1 MIDLQKNLELNN
13 IYTNVGNS
21 FSKSILLFNFLKKEN
36 FLFIVDSD
44 KQILNY
50 KKIFGFLKIN
60 IFEMKKFS
68 DFSDFYFNKIGKYF
82 VSKDFFNLEIDKKF
96 VERNTFEVKVG
107 DRIDT
112 FSLTKKLNELEI
124 KFSDYEEKGFF
135 NIKGEIFSYFTNSG
149 EILKISFW
157 GDEIDEI
164 LLGDKKIE
172 KFTFGL
178 NKDFSDFCSSVNNF
192 LIDFSLESRNL
203 FVLDNVDFYSFY
215 DEIIGKL
222 SNFISF
228 SNLGQNSINLGI
240 EDLYLSNLD
249 DFKNILEEKKSKK
262 YIFTKNLN
270 TIKNFLD
277 LNNIENI
284 EVIKTELNN
293 LKSFKTEKV
302 FVFADDIISKI
313 FVKRRVKKSFSE
325 NLDLLMQIKPGDYI
339 VHIDHGVGIFSEI
352 VTKEIPDQN
361 GKILKKE
368 YITIEYKN
376 NDKLFVPIMEVSR
389 VSKYVG
395 SENPKLTSL
404 STKDWEKK
412 LAKVSADV
420 EQIAGELLEIYAK
433 RNLQKG
439 FAFASKKA
447 DENEFFKSFPY
458 VYTEDQHLAIEDIFA
473 DMEKDIPMD
482 RLLCGDVGFGKT
494 EVAFA
499 SIFKCLINEKQ
510 AALISPLVVLAY
522 EHFEKARE
530 RFANFPFNIEVITRF
545 EKSSVI
551 KSTLEKLKTGKIDL
565 IVGTHRILSEDVEFK
580 NLGLLVIDEEHKF
593 GVKDKE
599 KIKALKGNIDILSMS
614 ATPIPRSLNMAL
626 NGLRQVSMLTTPPVG
641 KQEIQTIISDFNDGL
656 IFDACKREFERGGQV
671 FFIHN
676 RVETILNLQSHLEK
690 LLPGKKILVAHGQLK
705 GDTLEKRILEFK
717 KKQYDILLATTV
729 IENGIDFSNVN
740 TIFINDSIN
749 FGISQIH
756 QLRGRVGRG
765 QEKGYCYLL
774 FNKDKIKEDAA
785 KRLKTIVD
793 YSHLGA
799 GFELAVK
806 DLEIRGGG
814 DILGIRQSGSS
825 SEVGLNLFLEM
836 LEDKIVELKN
846 IGLEEVIDEREKRI
860 STIIDLNIDAYI
872 EDDLFSGE
880 LDKINFYREIESVR
894 TLYEL
899 ENMKKDFYNLNENI
913 SNSTKNFFDL
923 LDLKIKGF
931 NYKISSI
938 KKLGINY
945 QIDFMEESNLEDI
958 KEFLKLDKEVKF
970 SFVNDKKLRSPIKN
984 FENTENFVKYLLGI
998 FNSPF
1003 NPLHGGGSSSIEQG
1017 EKKKKIKLKK

>member
-13 IYTNVGNS
+13 IYTNSWNI
-21 FSKSILLFNFLKKEN
+21 FSKSILLLNLLKTNNFLIFVE
-36 FLFIVDSD
+36 SE
-44 KQILNY
+44 KQILVY
-50 KKIFGFLKIN
+50 KKILSFLWEKN
-60 IFEMKKFS
+60 ISEMNNFS
-68 DFSDFYFNKIGKYF
+68 DFIDFYFNKTWKF
-82 VSKDFFNLEIDKKF
+82 LVSKDFFYLEIDDKF
-96 VERNTFEVKVG
+96 IEKNIFQVKVW

-124 KFSDYEEKGFF
+124 KFSDYEEKWFF
-135 NIKGEIFSYFTNSG
+135 NIKWEIFLYITNSWQS
-149 EILKISFW
+149 LKISFW
-157 GDEIDEI
+157 WDEVEEI
-164 LLGDKKIE
+164 FLEDKKVESYI
-172 KFTFGL
+172 FSL
-178 NKDFSDFCSSVNNF
+178 NKKLDSFSYMSSLNNF
-192 LIDFSLESRNL
+192 LIEKTEEIEELII
-203 FVLDNVDFYSFY
+203 LDNVDFYNFY
-215 DEIIGKL
+215 DKIIWKL
-222 SNFISF
+222 QKFISF
-228 SNLGQNSINLGI
+228 SNLWQNAKKLWI
-240 EDLYLSNLD
+240 EEIYLSNLD
-249 DFKNILEEKKSKK
+249 DFKRCLDDKNFKK
-262 YIFTKNLN
+262 YIFTKNTK
-270 TIKNFLD
+270 TINNFLE
-277 LNNIENI
+277 LNNLENI

-325 NLDLLMQIKPGDYI
+325 NLDLLMQIKPWDYI
-339 VHIDHGVGIFSEI
+339 VHIDHWVWIFSEI

-361 GKILKKE
+361 WKILKKE

-389 VSKYVG
+389 VSKYVW

-420 EQIAGELLEIYAK
+420 EQIAEELLEIYAK
-433 RNLQKG
+433 RNLQKW

-447 DENEFFKSFPY
+447 DENEFFKSFAY
-458 VYTEDQHLAIEDIFA
+458 IYTEDQHLAIEDIFA
-473 DMEKDIPMD
+473 DMEKNIPMD
-482 RLLCGDVGFGKT
+482 RLLCWDVWFWKT

-522 EHFEKARE
+522 EHFEKAKE

-545 EKSSVI
+545 EKASVI
-551 KSTLEKLKTGKIDL
+551 KSTLEKLKTWKIDL
-565 IVGTHRILSEDVEFK
+565 IVWTHRLLSEDIEFK
-580 NLGLLVIDEEHKF
+580 NLWLLVIDEEHKF
-593 GVKDKE
+593 WVKDKE
-599 KIKALKGNIDILSMS
+599 KIKALKWNIDILSMS

-626 NGLRQVSMLTTPPVG
+626 NGLRQVSMLTTPPVW
-641 KQEIQTIISDFNDGL
+641 KQEIQTIISDFNDWL
-656 IFDACKREFERGGQV
+656 IFDACKREFERWWQV

-676 RVETILNLQSHLEK
+676 RVETILNLQSYLEK
-690 LLPGKKILVAHGQLK
+690 LLPWKKILVAHWQLK
-705 GDTLEKRILEFK
+705 WDTLEKRILEFK

-729 IENGIDFSNVN
+729 IENWIDFSNVN

-756 QLRGRVGRG
+756 QLRWRVWRW
-765 QEKGYCYLL
+765 QEKWYCYLL

-793 YSHLGA
+793 YSHLWA
-799 GFELAVK
+799 WFELAVK
-806 DLEIRGGG
+806 DLEIRWWW
-814 DILGIRQSGSS
+814 DILGIRQSWSS
-825 SEVGLNLFLEM
+825 SEVWLNLFLEM
-836 LEDKIVELKN
+836 LEDKISELKN
-846 IGLEEVIDEREKRI
+846 IWISEEEKERKEKRI
-860 STIIDLNIDAYI
+860 STMIDLNIDAYI
-872 EDDLFSGE
+872 EENLFTSE

-894 TLYEL
+894 TLEEL
-899 ENMKKDFYNLNENI
+899 ENMKNDFFSVNENI

-923 LDLKIKGF
+923 LFLKIKWF

-938 KKLGINY
+938 KKLWINY

-970 SFVNDKKLRSPIKN
+970 SFVDAKKLRSLIKN
-984 FENTENFVKYLLGI
+984 FENTEKFVKYLLEI
-998 FNSPF
+998 FIWENSF
-1003 NPLHGGGSSSIEQG
+1003 
-1017 EKKKKIKLKK
+1017 KKKIKLKK